1 MTTTSPRVR
10 PVEPS
15 SVVGSPE
22 HRTVV
27 RLLAWLISMQRAA
40 QEHPRVR
47 QWAAP
52 LVCTAL
58 GVPGLVDS
66 AAGTGPGLPV
76 ALLVMTGFTVP
87 LLARER
93 HPFLVFAVVTAFSM
107 AEAAS
112 GVLTYAHFLAQL
124 ITLYNLALF
133 APPVRLAVAVAI
145 TVPQT
150 IVTIMT
156 FAPDRQIERIDSPLA
171 VTTDLVL
178 CILAIA
184 GLGLAGRVARAYITA
199 LEEQAVRLEV
209 ERDQRARLA
218 EARERARISREM
230 HDIVGH
236 TLAVVV
242 GLADG
247 AAGLAETKPKQTAD
261 TLRIISDSGRGALA
275 DLRRLLTGIRE
286 EGPHETPFRPQPGVG
301 DLGALLERIRA
312 AGPDVGL
319 QTAGD
324 LAGLP
329 AGLQLALYRI
339 VQEALT
345 NTLKHAASDTT
356 VRVSLIAE
364 QDAVH
369 VTVEDTGPPAM
380 ERVRSWEGGGQ
391 GFLGMRER
399 AALYHGMVT
408 AGPNSE
414 GGWSVRAVLL
424 PTTLANTAADAHP
437 A

>member
-1 MTTTSPRVR
+1 M
-10 PVEPS
+10 
-15 SVVGSPE
+15 
-22 HRTVV
+22 
-27 RLLAWLISMQRAA
+27 RLLAWLISVQRAG

-52 LVCTAL
+52 LLCAAL
-58 GVPGLVDS
+58 GVPGLLDS
-66 AAGTGPGLPV
+66 AAGAEPGFPV
-76 ALLVMTGFTVP
+76 ALLVMIGFTVP

-93 HPFLVFAVVTAFSM
+93 HPFLVFAVITAFSM
-107 AEAAS
+107 AEAVS

-124 ITLYNLALF
+124 IMLYNLARF
-133 APPVRLAVAVAI
+133 APPVQLAVAVAI

-156 FAPDRQIERIDSPLA
+156 FAPDRQMQRIDSPLA

-178 CILAIA
+178 CILAVA
-184 GLGLAGRVARAYITA
+184 GLGLAGRVARSYIAA
-199 LEEQAVRLEV
+199 LEDQAVRLEV

-230 HDIVGH
+230 HDILGH

-261 TLRIISDSGRGALA
+261 TLRIIADSGRGALA
-275 DLRRLLTGIRE
+275 DLRRLLTKIRE
-286 EGPHETPFRPQPGVG
+286 ERPQETPFRPQPGIG
-301 DLGALLERIRA
+301 DLDSLLKRARA
-312 AGPDVGL
+312 AGPDVCL
-319 QTAGD
+319 HQAGD
-324 LAGLP
+324 LTGLP

-339 VQEALT
+339 VQESLT
-345 NTLKHAASDTT
+345 NTLKHAAADTT

-369 VTVEDTGPPAM
+369 VTVEDTGPPAT
-380 ERVRSWEGGGQ
+380 ERDHSREGGGQ
-391 GFLGMRER
+391 GLLGMRER
-399 AALYHGMVT
+399 AALYQGTVT
-408 AGPNSE
+408 AGPNSQ

-424 PTTLANTAADAHP
+424 PTPLTNAASDAP
-437 A
+437 SA

>member
-1 MTTTSPRVR
+1 M
-10 PVEPS
+10 EP
-15 SVVGSPE
+15 GSLLGGPE

-27 RLLAWLISMQRAA
+27 RLLAWLVSIQRAS

-52 LVCTAL
+52 LVCAAL
-58 GVPGLVDS
+58 GVPGLLDS
-66 AAGTGPGLPV
+66 AVGSDPGFLV
-76 ALLVMTGFTVP
+76 ALMVMIGFTVP

-93 HPFLVFAVVTAFSM
+93 RPFLVFAVITAFSV
-107 AEAAS
+107 AEAVS

-124 ITLYNLALF
+124 IILYNLARF
-133 APPVRLAVAVAI
+133 APPVQLVVAVAI

-156 FAPDRQIERIDSPLA
+156 FAPDKQIERIDSPLA

-184 GLGLAGRVARAYITA
+184 GLGLAGRVARAYIAA
-199 LEEQAVRLEV
+199 LEDQTARLEV

-218 EARERARISREM
+218 EAMERARISREM
-230 HDIVGH
+230 HDILGH

-261 TLRIISDSGRGALA
+261 TLRIIADSGRGALA

-286 EGPHETPFRPQPGVG
+286 EGPHEAPFRPQPGVG

-319 QTAGD
+319 HTAGD
-324 LAGLP
+324 LTGLP

-345 NTLKHAASDTT
+345 NTLKHAVYDTT

-364 QDAVH
+364 KDAVH
-369 VTVEDTGPPAM
+369 VTVEDSGPPAV
-380 ERVRSWEGGGQ
+380 ERHQSREGGGQ
-391 GFLGMRER
+391 GLLGMRER
-399 AALYHGMVT
+399 AALYQGMVT

-424 PTTLANTAADAHP
+424 RTPLANMASDAHP

>member
-1 MTTTSPRVR
+1 M
-10 PVEPS
+10 
-15 SVVGSPE
+15 
-22 HRTVV
+22 
-27 RLLAWLISMQRAA
+27 I
-40 QEHPRVR
+40 
-47 QWAAP
+47 
-52 LVCTAL
+52 
-58 GVPGLVDS
+58 
-66 AAGTGPGLPV
+66 
-76 ALLVMTGFTVP
+76 GFTVP
-87 LLARER
+87 LLARDR
-93 HPFLVFAVVTAFSM
+93 HPFPAFAVITAFSM
-107 AEAAS
+107 AEAVS

-124 ITLYNLALF
+124 IMLYNLARF
-133 APPVRLAVAVAI
+133 APPVQLTVAVSI

-184 GLGLAGRVARAYITA
+184 GLGLAGRVARSYITA
-199 LEEQAVRLEV
+199 LEDQAVRLKV

-218 EARERARISREM
+218 EAMERARISREM
-230 HDIVGH
+230 HDILGH

-247 AAGLAETKPKQTAD
+247 AAGLAETKPKQGAD
-261 TLRIISDSGRGALA
+261 TLRIIADSGRGALA

-286 EGPHETPFRPQPGVG
+286 EGPQQTPFRPQPGVG
-301 DLGALLERIRA
+301 DLDALVERIRA

-319 QTAGD
+319 HTAGD
-324 LAGLP
+324 LTGLP

-345 NTLKHAASDTT
+345 NTLKHAASDTA

-369 VTVEDTGPPAM
+369 ATVEDTGPPAA
-380 ERVRSWEGGGQ
+380 ERNHSWEGGGQ
-391 GFLGMRER
+391 GLLGMRER
-399 AALYHGMVT
+399 AALYQGTVT

-414 GGWSVRAVLL
+414 GGWSVHAVLRPARPWPPL
-424 PTTLANTAADAHP
+424 TGHP

>member
-1 MTTTSPRVR
+1 M
-10 PVEPS
+10 EPS
-15 SVVGSPE
+15 SVLGGPE

-27 RLLAWLISMQRAA
+27 RLLAWLISIQRAS
-40 QEHPRVR
+40 QEHPRIR
-47 QWAAP
+47 QWVAP

-58 GVPGLVDS
+58 GVPGLLDS
-66 AAGTGPGLPV
+66 AAAADPGFPV
-76 ALLVMTGFTVP
+76 ALIVLIGFTVP
-87 LLARER
+87 LLARDR
-93 HPFLVFAVVTAFSM
+93 HPLPVFAVITVFST
-107 AEAAS
+107 AEAVS

-124 ITLYNLALF
+124 IILYNLARF
-133 APPVRLAVAVAI
+133 APPAQLAVAVSI
-145 TVPQT
+145 TIPQT

-156 FAPDRQIERIDSPLA
+156 FAPDRRIERIDSPLA

-184 GLGLAGRVARAYITA
+184 GLGLAGRVARSYITA
-199 LEEQAVRLEV
+199 LEDQAVRLEV

-218 EARERARISREM
+218 EAKERARISREM
-230 HDIVGH
+230 HDILGH

-247 AAGLAETKPKQTAD
+247 AAGLAEAKPKQSAE
-261 TLRIISDSGRGALA
+261 TLRIIADSGRGALA

-286 EGPHETPFRPQPGVG
+286 EGPQETPFRPQPGVG
-301 DLGALLERIRA
+301 DLDALLERIRA
-312 AGPDVGL
+312 AGPDADL
-319 QTAGD
+319 HTAGD
-324 LAGLP
+324 LTALP

-345 NTLKHAASDTT
+345 NTLKYAASDTS

-369 VTVEDTGPPAM
+369 VTVEDTGPPAT
-380 ERVRSWEGGGQ
+380 ERGHSWEGGGH
-391 GFLGMRER
+391 GLLGMRER
-399 AALYHGMVT
+399 AALYQGTVA
-408 AGPNSE
+408 AGPNSA

-424 PTTLANTAADAHP
+424 PTPPVNAGLDAHQ